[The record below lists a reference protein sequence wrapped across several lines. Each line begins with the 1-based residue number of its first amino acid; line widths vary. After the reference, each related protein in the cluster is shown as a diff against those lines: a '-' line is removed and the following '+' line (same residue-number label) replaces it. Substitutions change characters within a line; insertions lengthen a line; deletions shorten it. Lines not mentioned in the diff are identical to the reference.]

1 MLAQVLVL
9 TREGRFGQEGKAQ
22 EEEELLWL
30 AVVVRGEGLSRDVVV
45 VVVVVVAV
53 VAVVEGGRG
62 AEVGERSMDELVEAK
77 VKLEPKLFSILAVGW
92 LGEAFSEKGSNGDMV
107 SGIGVEM
114 SVENV
119 EEEKARKKRRKRVV
133 LIAECNP
140 RKQTTK
146 NASPES
152 HPRKLTSPPFLWET
166 SPNLCR

>member
-1 MLAQVLVL
+1 M
-9 TREGRFGQEGKAQ
+9 GQEGKAQ

-45 VVVVVVAV
+45 VVVAV
-53 VAVVEGGRG
+53 VAVMEGGRG
-62 AEVGERSMDELVEAK
+62 AEVGERSMEELVEAK

-107 SGIGVEM
+107 CVYPYASMVYGIGVEM

-119 EEEKARKKRRKRVV
+119 EEEKSRTKRRKRVV

>member
-30 AVVVRGEGLSRDVVV
+30 AVVVRGEGLSRD
-45 VVVVVVAV
+45 VVVVVAV

-119 EEEKARKKRRKRVV
+119 EEEKTRKKRRKRVV

>member
-9 TREGRFGQEGKAQ
+9 TREGRLGQEGKAQ

-30 AVVVRGEGLSRDVVV
+30 AVVVRGEGLSRD
-45 VVVVVVAV
+45 VVVVAV

>member
-1 MLAQVLVL
+1 M
-9 TREGRFGQEGKAQ
+9 GQEGKAQ

-30 AVVVRGEGLSRDVVV
+30 AVVVRGEGLSRD
-45 VVVVVVAV
+45 VVVVAV

-119 EEEKARKKRRKRVV
+119 EEEKTRKKRRKRVV

-152 HPRKLTSPPFLWET
+152 HPRKLTSPPFQQKK
-166 SPNLCR
+166 P

>member
-9 TREGRFGQEGKAQ
+9 TREGRLGQEGKAQ

-45 VVVVVVAV
+45 VVAV

-62 AEVGERSMDELVEAK
+62 AEVGEKSMDELVEAK

>member
-9 TREGRFGQEGKAQ
+9 TREGRLGQEGKAQ

-30 AVVVRGEGLSRDVVV
+30 AVVVRGEGLSRD
-45 VVVVVVAV
+45 VVVVVAV

>member
-30 AVVVRGEGLSRDVVV
+30 AVVVRGEGLSRD
-45 VVVVVVAV
+45 VVVVVAV